1 MSNKTLKQRIALVA
15 ASALTA
21 GFLSVVAAPSANAFD
36 TEDGYIDSTT
46 GSTGLIAAGT
56 IASNTADTTKT
67 GVILSTGQLVVTV
80 QSTSGGAVVVVGAG
94 GTITAAGGTI
104 TADQTCATAAD
115 NATVTIKPT
124 GAVGSTFTVSVYSD
138 NTCAAA
144 ATLTERATV
153 TIAGSDLS
161 GTASVANS
169 YVNWVADGTSGSDP
183 SATESAANAADT
195 TGNLLFIGVRLRD
208 AYKANISSTTG
219 ALIATASAG
228 AVVAIGAATLSTAG
242 TAATA
247 VSAADPSDL
256 YISVGEATADAGWA
270 GTVTV
275 SYNGV
280 VIATK
285 SGKIT
290 GKAKTLTVAA
300 LKVGSNSVSGAN
312 ATSLAY
318 QVTDAAGNNVVVAY
332 GDIVYSSSTNAAMV
346 SVAAGESSNTTSDV
360 GTATFTCAQSASLYG
375 TADIVLQTTLSDGT
389 IVKSNAVKVTCGGAG
404 AAYSASWDKATYAQ
418 GDVATLTIQFKDAKG
433 GVANSITAV
442 AATDQVITANQMERV
457 TAHAATAKPD
467 KKGQLVYT
475 FSVGTSSGV
484 VAGKYNAVVSFPT
497 ANSAGAAIGTAN
509 VSVPYE
515 VIAGASVSNADVLKS
530 IVALIASINKQI
542 QALQALILKKK

>member
-21 GFLSVVAAPSANAFD
+21 GFLSVVAAPSANAFNTD
-36 TEDGYIDSTT
+36 DGYISATT

-67 GVILSTGQLVVTV
+67 GVILSTGSLVLTIGSTAAAVT
-80 QSTSGGAVVVVGAG
+80 VGAG
-94 GTITAAGGTI
+94 AIITAATGTI
-104 TADQTCATAAD
+104 TADQTCATAA
-115 NATVTIKPT
+115 NTNTVTIKPT
-124 GAVGSTFTVSVYSD
+124 GAVGSTFTVSVTSED
-138 NTCAAA
+138 TCAAA
-144 ATLTERATV
+144 ATLTEKATV

-169 YVNWVADGTSGSDP
+169 YVNWVADGTTGSDP

-208 AYKANISSTTG
+208 VYKANISSTSG

-228 AVVAIGAATLSTAG
+228 AVVKIDAATLSTAG

-497 ANSAGAAIGTAN
+497 ANTAGAAIGTAN

>member
-21 GFLSVVAAPSANAFD
+21 GFLSVVAAPSANAFN
-36 TEDGYIDSTT
+36 TEEGYMSATT
-46 GSTGLIAAGT
+46 GSTGLVSST
-56 IASNTADTTKT
+56 IASNVYDTTKT
-67 GVILSTGQLVVTV
+67 AVLLSTGQLVITVTTGDSALV
-80 QSTSGGAVVVVGAG
+80 VSAGATIVGA
-94 GTITAAGGTI
+94 TDIADI
-104 TADQTCATAAD
+104 SADQTCVALATT
-115 NATVTIKPT
+115 NTVTIKPT
-124 GAVGSTFTVSVYSD
+124 GAAGSTFTVSTYSED
-138 NTCAAA
+138 TCALA
-144 ATLTERATV
+144 ATLSERATV
-153 TIAGSDLS
+153 TIAGTDLS

-169 YVNWVADGTSGSDP
+169 YVNWVADGVAANSDP
-183 SATESAANAADT
+183 SATESAANAADV
-195 TGNLLFIGVRLRD
+195 TGGLLYIGVRLRD
-208 AYKANISSTTG
+208 AYKANINSTSG

-228 AVVAIGAATLSTAG
+228 AVVKIAAATLSTAG

-256 YISVGEATADAGWA
+256 YISVGEATADAGWV

-275 SYNGV
+275 TYNGV

-285 SGKIT
+285 AGKIT

-318 QVTDAAGNNVVVAY
+318 QVTDAAGNNVIVAY

-389 IVKSNAVKVTCGGAG
+389 IIKSNAVKVTCGGAG
-404 AAYSASWDKATYAQ
+404 AAYTASFNKAVYAQ

-467 KKGQLVYT
+467 KNGQLVYT

-484 VAGKYNAVVSFPT
+484 VGGKYNAVVSFPT
-497 ANSAGAAIGTAN
+497 ANTAGAAIGTAN
-509 VSVPYE
+509 VSVAYE
-515 VIAGASVSNADVLKS
+515 INAGASVSNADVLKS

-542 QALQALILKKK
+542 QALQKLILKR

>member
-21 GFLSVVAAPSANAFD
+21 GFLSVIAAPSANAFN
-36 TEDGYIDSTT
+36 TEDGYMSSTA
-46 GSTGLIAAGT
+46 GSTGLVSST
-56 IASNTADTTKT
+56 ISSNVYDTTKT
-67 GVILSTGQLVVTV
+67 AVLLSTGQLLVTV
-80 QSTSGGAVVVVGAG
+80 TTGTNVLVVSAGAAITSASTIGNV
-94 GTITAAGGTI
+94 
-104 TADQTCATAAD
+104 TADQTC
-115 NATVTIKPT
+115 TVLTTGQIATIKPT
-124 GAVGSTFTVSVYSD
+124 GAAGTTFTVSTYTED
-138 NTCAAA
+138 TCGA
-144 ATLTERATV
+144 ATATLSERATV
-153 TIAGSDLS
+153 TIASSDLS
-161 GTASVANS
+161 GTAVVANS
-169 YVNWVADGTSGSDP
+169 YVNWVADDTTASDP

-195 TGNLLFIGVRLRD
+195 TGNLLFLGVRLRD
-208 AYKANISSTTG
+208 AYKANISSTSG
-219 ALIATASAG
+219 ALIATASTG
-228 AVVAIGAATLSTAG
+228 AVVKIATATNATAG
-242 TAATA
+242 TAATS

-332 GDIVYSSSTNAAMV
+332 TDIVYSSSTNAAMV

-497 ANSAGAAIGTAN
+497 ANTAGAAIGTAN
-509 VSVPYE
+509 VSVAYE
-515 VIAGASVSNADVLKS
+515 IVAPASVSNADVLKS